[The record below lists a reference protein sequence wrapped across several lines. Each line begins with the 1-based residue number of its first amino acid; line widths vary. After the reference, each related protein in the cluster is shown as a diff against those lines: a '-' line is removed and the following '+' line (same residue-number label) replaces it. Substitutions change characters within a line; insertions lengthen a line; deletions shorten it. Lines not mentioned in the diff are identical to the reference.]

1 MTIDRFLDWLL
12 YPIGSPPPELEL
24 RSFAHLLTRLAIS
37 LGVAMLEI
45 ILFPWDGSTLSTI
58 LTVAF
63 VAMVLDVVLVS
74 TLVTASVV
82 TRLPVA
88 RLVVLAALLGIGLGG
103 IYLVPRQTKLQPCRV
118 KMELP
123 TFLGSWSGKDA
134 AVTVAEHSMLASDTQ
149 FCRKVYSDGLGD
161 SVLVSIVLSG
171 HDLDNSIHRPER
183 CLPAQGWNI
192 QDSSSLFVPIPQAP
206 GGGVPVTRL
215 HDVRQEKLGG
225 NVVNVYN
232 LNYYWFIGYSDITA
246 SHLRR
251 EYIDMRDRLVYGY
264 NQRWAYVTVA
274 ATITKNLAPGG
285 RDETQTDAMIQELIK
300 RVYPRIVTDVGA
312 GTAED

>member
-1 MTIDRFLDWLL
+1 MTIDRILDWLL
-12 YPIGSPPPELEL
+12 YPIGTPPPELEL
-24 RSFAHLLTRLAIS
+24 RSFPHVLTRLCVS
-37 LGVAMLEI
+37 LAVAMLAI
-45 ILFPWDGSTLSTI
+45 VLFPWDGSLLSRI

-63 VAMVLDVVLVS
+63 VVIVLDVLLVS
-74 TLVTASVV
+74 ALVTASAV
-82 TRLPVA
+82 TRLPVG
-88 RLVVLAALLGIGLGG
+88 RLLVLVALLAVGLGS
-103 IYLVPRQTKLQPCRV
+103 IHLVPRQTKLQPCRV
-118 KMELP
+118 RMELP
-123 TFLGSWSGKDA
+123 EFLGDWSGKDA
-134 AVTVAEHSMLASDTQ
+134 IVTAQEHAVLAADTQ

-192 QDSSSLFVPIPQAP
+192 QDTTSLYVPIPEAP

-225 NVVNVYN
+225 QVVNVYN

-251 EYIDMRDRLVYGY
+251 EYIDMRDRLMYGY

-274 ATITKNLAPGG
+274 ATITKNLTPNG
-285 RDETQTDAMIQELIK
+285 RDEAQTDAMIQDLIK

-312 GTAED
+312 GTATD